1 MKYIIT
7 LSLVFSLTL
16 FTTISKAQMRL
27 MADAH
32 RTYVSTG
39 NIIEDSARYFH
50 SGAKGATPGKYK
62 IPEFELMDDSM
73 HVFDKSGSGVKWT
86 GRRVSNYTGTDFNYS
101 IYYTWSDSANNWRNS
116 LRSRI
121 IYAGGK
127 PDTVYY
133 ESWSTFGAGSWRAN
147 SRIMYTWNGNNIA
160 TQTRQTRGFGPNP
173 QWTNRERQ
181 TYTYSSGNETD
192 LIIARWSSGNW
203 VDSFRRTTTYAG
215 GKISDV
221 STFKWNGSTWGDDT
235 KSTYAYDGSSRLLTV
250 KRDIYTGV
258 WEPNRIDT
266 FIYLPSNTSA
276 YHDTM
281 MRISYLL
288 GSFNNE
294 GKFAYKRLTDGRPTE
309 LVTMSWDGSAWKQ
322 TNNQDSIDNWYY
334 DWNVNVENINMNNDK
349 ISVYPSPANNV
360 IHIAIDDAGVTNN
373 KHIQYAILDMQGRVV
388 KNWSEYSKAETTMS
402 ISELAAGNYILRVN
416 DGTFSGVRKFTVSK

>member
-27 MADAH
+27 MAQAH

-50 SGAKGATPGKYK
+50 SGPKGANPGKYK
-62 IPEFELMDDSM
+62 IPEFELMEDSM
-73 HVFDKSGSGVKWT
+73 HVFTKSGTGVKWT
-86 GRRVSNYTGTDFNYS
+86 GRRISNYTGTDFDYS
-101 IYYTWSDSANNWRNS
+101 TYYTWSDSANNWRNS
-116 LRSRI
+116 QRARI

-133 ESWSTFGAGSWRAN
+133 DTWSSQGGGNWRA
-147 SRIMYTWNGNNIA
+147 STRIRYTWNSNNIA
-160 TQTRQTRGFGPNP
+160 TQIRQTRGFGGPNP
-173 QWTNRERQ
+173 QWTNRERL
-181 TYTYSSGNETD
+181 TYTWSGNNETE
-192 LIIARWSSGNW
+192 LVIARWSSGNW
-203 VDSFRRTTTYAG
+203 VDSFKRTTTYAG
-215 GKISDV
+215 GKIADV

-235 KSTYAYDGSSRLLTV
+235 KSTYAYDGSSRLITV

-266 FIYLPSNTSA
+266 FMYLPSNTTA
-276 YHDTM
+276 FHDTM

-294 GKFAYKRLTDGRPTE
+294 GKFAYQRLYDGRVTE
-309 LVTMSWDGSAWKQ
+309 LQTMSWDGTAWKQ
-322 TNNQDSIDNWYY
+322 TNNQDSIDNFYY
-334 DWNVNVENINMNNDK
+334 NWNVNVEKIDVNNSKINI
-349 ISVYPSPANNV
+349 YPSPANNT
-360 IHIAIDDAGVTNN
+360 IHVTLDGVMQDKHVQFAIM
-373 KHIQYAILDMQGRVV
+373 DMQGRVV

-402 ISELAAGNYILRVN
+402 VNELPSGNYILNVN
-416 DGTFSGVRKFTVSK
+416 DGTFKGVRKFTISR